1 MSGNC
6 ATYGTAVHIVYT
18 RPKIRLPK
26 PLRPSGNMGTGGV
39 IPRPVKRVEDDYMG
53 GGVGGGIVGKVKQ
66 EKGKLAIKG
75 PRLLASRFSQPK
87 TSPIWKRVF
96 LHCCGDKDIKT
107 TDNPLTWT
115 LFSVNLI
122 ITCSAIAITSL
133 RPGTAPCMIWL
144 IFGHGVNRPGMVTLT
159 FDL

>member
-1 MSGNC
+1 MI
-6 ATYGTAVHIVYT
+6 T
-18 RPKIRLPK
+18 L
-26 PLRPSGNMGTGGV
+26 
-39 IPRPVKRVEDDYMG
+39 G
-53 GGVGGGIVGKVKQ
+53 GGVGGGGIVGKVKQ
-66 EKGKLAIKG
+66 AKGKLAIKG
-75 PRLLASRFSQPK
+75 SRLLASRFSQPK

-159 FDL
+159 FDLWPLNGVTGHRCRRLPSFLPILTSYALLFSTYG